1 VVEDEVAG
9 VGEVEFVLGVLA
21 LSALIAMWLVGSR
34 RQPKAD
40 GEQRAVIRELEG
52 QRVTADITL
61 GLAPTT
67 TGMHVIAT
75 TTFVL
80 GPLDDRGSR
89 VRVSNVQVGQS
100 DGRDPKVAA
109 AELERDGLD
118 VRNILTI
125 SGPDGELRDFGVVQY
140 PRRDENGSSR

>member
-1 VVEDEVAG
+1 VEIA
-9 VGEVEFVLGVLA
+9 LGVVA
-21 LSALIAMWLVGSR
+21 LSILVALWLVGSR
-34 RQPKAD
+34 RQRKAD
-40 GEQRAVIRELEG
+40 GEQRAVIGELEG
-52 QRVTADITL
+52 QRVTADISL

-80 GPLDDRGSR
+80 GPLDDHSSR
-89 VRVSNVQVGQS
+89 VRVSDVHVGQS

-118 VRNILTI
+118 VHNILTI
-125 SGPDGELRDFGVVQY
+125 SGPDGELHDFGVMQH
-140 PRRDENGSSR
+140 PRRNENGSSQ

>member
-1 VVEDEVAG
+1 
-9 VGEVEFVLGVLA
+9 VEFALGVLA
-21 LSALIAMWLVGSR
+21 LSLLIAVWLVGSR
-34 RQPKAD
+34 RQRKAD
-40 GEQRAVIRELEG
+40 GEQRAIIRELEG
-52 QRVTADITL
+52 QRVTADIAL

-67 TGMHVIAT
+67 VGMYVIAT

-80 GPLDDRGSR
+80 GPLDDHDSR
-89 VRVSNVQVGQS
+89 VRVSDVHVGQS

-118 VRNILTI
+118 VRDILTI
-125 SGPDGELRDFGVVQY
+125 CGPDGELHDFGVMQH